1 MNFTPYGIEIG
12 PLTFRYYG
20 MIIMTGAL
28 GAAYLVRWLYSKM
41 TDEENDGW
49 IWDAL
54 LWAMVP
60 GVIGARLY
68 HVLTHPKSSLAV
80 GVDTAYYFS
89 HPIEIF
95 SIWQGGL
102 GMPGALIGG
111 MIGLYLYARK
121 TSQSILPIMDAA
133 APGVAL
139 AQAVGRW
146 GNFINQELYGP
157 PTDLP
162 WKIFIRPENR
172 MAGFEQYDYFH
183 PLFLYESIWNLLN
196 TGLLILIWK
205 RWGSELKQGDLTLL
219 YFINYGLGRFML
231 EFIRLDF
238 VPLSGINLNQMIMLG
253 LIILSGFVLVYR
265 KLKKVSKTDLNE
277 YSQKES

>member
-1 MNFTPYGIEIG
+1 MNFTPYGIELG

-20 MIIMTGAL
+20 LIIMTGAML
-28 GAAYLVRWLYSKM
+28 AALLVRWLYAQM
-41 TDEENDGW
+41 TGGDAKEW

-68 HVLTHPKSSLAV
+68 HVLTPPKSSLAV

-89 HPIEIF
+89 HPLEML

-121 TSQSILPIMDAA
+121 SKRPFLRLLDAA
-133 APGVAL
+133 APGAAL
-139 AQAVGRW
+139 AQAIGRW

-157 PTDLP
+157 PTTLP
-162 WKIFIRPENR
+162 WKIYIRPENR
-172 MAGFEQYDYFH
+172 MAGFEQYEYFH
-183 PLFLYESIWNLLN
+183 PLFLYECIWNLLN
-196 TGLLILIWK
+196 TAFLLLVWK
-205 RWGSELKQGDLTLL
+205 RWRSDLNQGDLALI
-219 YFINYGLGRFML
+219 YMVNYGAGRFLL
-231 EFIRLDF
+231 EFLRLDF
-238 VPLSGINLNQMIMLG
+238 VPLMGINFNQMLMLG
-253 LIILSGFVLVYR
+253 LIIISGVLLFTRHKRNRLEVEMDT
-265 KLKKVSKTDLNE
+265 V
-277 YSQKES
+277 